1 MMEVVRLGQVCCP
14 TGRRWVAVVAAVLA
28 ACGVAGAAPSA
39 ALAGS
44 PPKLDWTKQHPA
56 TSPSAR
62 DSAAM
67 AYDAATRTV
76 VLFGGATDTL
86 HVSEFRSTW
95 AWG

>member
-1 MMEVVRLGQVCCP
+1 MAYDAATGNTVLFGGFTHFRELGD
-14 TGRRWVAVVAAVLA
+14 TWTWNGHT
-28 ACGVAGAAPSA
+28 
-39 ALAGS
+39 
-44 PPKLDWTKQHPA
+44 WTKQHPA
-56 TSPSAR
+56 ASPSAR